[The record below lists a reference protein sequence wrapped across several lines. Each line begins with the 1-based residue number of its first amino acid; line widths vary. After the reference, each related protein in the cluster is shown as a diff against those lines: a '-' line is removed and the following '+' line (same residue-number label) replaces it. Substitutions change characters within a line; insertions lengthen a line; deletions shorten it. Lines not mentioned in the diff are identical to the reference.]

1 MRQILIAGLLAGAS
15 FLLPAPAGAASRS
28 SVDAAALLAPASIE
42 QTREAGEAR
51 RREDRRQDRRQD
63 RRRASI
69 GEGQADGILL
79 VREGG
84 SRNRGRRGP

>member
-15 FLLPAPAGAASRS
+15 SLLPAQAGAASRGP
-28 SVDAAALLAPASIE
+28 VDAAALLAPASIE

-51 RREDRRQDRRQD
+51 RREDRRG
-63 RRRASI
+63 ASV
-69 GEGQADGILL
+69 GDGQADGILL